1 MLTSLPHRTESPG
14 TEQSPHFDPAGH
26 RDDESCAT
34 SSAARRVAQFL
45 PTSGVIV
52 RSAENWNS
60 TRTGAAAREWNDV
73 VDDVAVRV
81 DVVGDL
87 RLAVRPV
94 LRLPD
99 DHRHVR
105 IDRAV
110 RSGVG

>member
-1 MLTSLPHRTESPG
+1 MVVANDRISPG
-14 TEQSPHFDPAGH
+14 P
-26 RDDESCAT
+26 
-34 SSAARRVAQFL
+34 
-45 PTSGVIV
+45 
-52 RSAENWNS
+52 
-60 TRTGAAAREWNDV
+60 WNDV

-87 RLAVRPV
+87 RVAVRPV

-99 DHRHVR
+99 DHPHVR